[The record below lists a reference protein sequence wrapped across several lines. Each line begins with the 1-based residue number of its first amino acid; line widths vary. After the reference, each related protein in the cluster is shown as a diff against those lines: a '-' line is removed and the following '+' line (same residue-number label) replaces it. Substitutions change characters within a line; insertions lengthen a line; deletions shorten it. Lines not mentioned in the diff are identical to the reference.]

1 MPALDLAVTAGC
13 LYRECVSWG
22 DEQGSEFRVLLL
34 PRPSLAS
41 VDGRMG
47 LFLSLPGPLGQM
59 GGRVLT
65 LFCGL
70 PSPGLA
76 LSAYSTR
83 WWQGGIQSNCFVR
96 SAVPCQVGKS
106 ARLELVKFESRQTWK
121 ISEVGQLVRLESL

>member
-1 MPALDLAVTAGC
+1 MPALVLVVTAGC

-47 LFLSLPGPLGQM
+47 LFLSLPGPLGRM

-96 SAVPCQVGKS
+96 SAV
-106 ARLELVKFESRQTWK
+106 RNVKQFQQSLPLALRNDNAAAK
-121 ISEVGQLVRLESL
+121 IPIYHHQGVLFFA